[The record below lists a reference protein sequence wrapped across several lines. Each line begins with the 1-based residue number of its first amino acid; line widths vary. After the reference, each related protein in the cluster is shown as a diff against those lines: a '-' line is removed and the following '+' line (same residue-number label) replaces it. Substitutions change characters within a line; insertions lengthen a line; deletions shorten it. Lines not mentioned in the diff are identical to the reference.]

1 MASDNGKVAGCT
13 VKNGVTAE
21 ADSVARTP
29 IRIGIADD
37 HPILRTAV
45 RHWLLEHSDLCIGGE
60 AADGFEALELATG
73 DALDVLL
80 LDLTMPG
87 RDGFD
92 IIGSLRARAPQM
104 SILVFSGHP
113 EAQYARKL
121 LKEGAHGYLHK
132 SCDPTQL
139 VAAIR
144 CVASG
149 RRYLSAMLAQQFARE
164 LCEGGLPLHQS
175 LSRRE
180 FQILLLLA
188 AGSKPAAIAQKL
200 HLSARTV
207 TLYRSRLVRKLE
219 LSTNSDLTYFALKHG
234 LLD

>member
-1 MASDNGKVAGCT
+1 VNDSFVA
-13 VKNGVTAE
+13 A
-21 ADSVARTP
+21 ADPVARVP

-37 HPILRTAV
+37 HPVVRTAL
-45 RHWLLEHSDLCIGGE
+45 RHWLLEHSDLCIAGE
-60 AADGFEALELATG
+60 AADGFEALELATRNT
-73 DALDVLL
+73 LDVLV

-92 IIGSLRARAPQM
+92 IIGSLRSKAPGM
-104 SILVFSGHP
+104 AILVFSGHP

-121 LKEGAHGYLHK
+121 LEEGAHGYLHK
-132 SCDPTQL
+132 SCDPDQL
-139 VAAIR
+139 IVAIR
-144 CVASG
+144 RVASG
-149 RRYLSAMLAQQFARE
+149 RRYLSATLAQHFARE
-164 LCEGGLPLHQS
+164 LCEGALPLHQR
-175 LSRRE
+175 LSKRE

-188 AGSKPAAIAQKL
+188 AGDKPAVIAKKL